1 MCIDV
6 AETMNEESQ
15 MTRGNYQI
23 RLKGQLD
30 SSRSGWFEGW
40 TITPEEDG
48 TTVLI
53 GQVADQSELHGILVK
68 IHNLNLT
75 IISVNSVQND

>member
-23 RLKGQLD
+23 RLKGQID